1 MSSLKSSKKIAT
13 QPRGKAFV
21 SEIMEVTLAQLAE
34 VGYERLSIPLIAEL
48 AGVNKTSIYRRWP
61 SKTELVRDAFGSAMS
76 HADQVPDTGELR
88 GDLMALT
95 KSGAVFMQS
104 SLGKALIKIML
115 SEGGNPQLSALAQ
128 MAQQHQA
135 SSGPAAVMARAVA
148 RGELKSSLDPSLIL
162 FTLAGAIMHRIFVE
176 QKKPTDSF
184 IKQIVELVLTGALT
198 KPR

>member
-1 MSSLKSSKKIAT
+1 MPKLRPFKKPAA

-21 SEIMEVTLAQLAE
+21 ITIMEVTLAQLAE

-88 GDLMALT
+88 GDLIALT

-115 SEGGNPQLSALAQ
+115 AEGGNPQLTALAH
-128 MAQQHQA
+128 MAQRHQA

-148 RGELKSSLDPSLIL
+148 RGELKSCLDPTLIL
-162 FTLAGAIMHRIFVE
+162 FTLAGAIMHRVFVE

-184 IKQIVELVLTGALT
+184 IKQIVELVLTGAQA
-198 KPR
+198 KPC